1 MENFYNFIKNIVLFL
16 LLAKILEYLIPNGN
30 MKKYFKLFSGIILI
44 IIILT
49 PIIKY
54 NGVLERLNYNIIENE
69 FKINS
74 NYSQDNKEFLE
85 VHNKVTMKIYKEKI
99 TSHIKDIL
107 DNENISIIN
116 ISLEVDDDINSD
128 KYGEIE
134 VIDLIIKDE
143 VAKKKSDTNA
153 VRIEKILIGKS
164 NKKEVRT
171 SENILLEKK
180 IKNIIKNFYK
190 LPSNNIH
197 ITIETC

>member
-74 NYSQDNKEFLE
+74 NYYQDNKEFLE